1 MKIKVNFIGSSQ
13 CNINKENMSKMDYQ
27 DGLQIQ
33 VETFFRGINF
43 KMSVPWFVFQLKS
56 IKQQAITI
64 HQASDLRASAAYLI
78 ATLDN
83 ANVNESIC
91 VMKC

>member
-1 MKIKVNFIGSSQ
+1 
-13 CNINKENMSKMDYQ
+13 MSKMDYQ

-33 VETFFRGINF
+33 VETFSRDINF

-64 HQASDLRASAAYLI
+64 HQASDLRASPAYLI